1 MNGKCQVP
9 KCDRRAPPGRLMC
22 GPHWKRVPR
31 NLQRA
36 VWRAFRPEQ
45 LKDERPTDDYLVAAK
60 AAITAAATAL
70 PPRK

>member
-1 MNGKCQVP
+1 
-9 KCDRRAPPGRLMC
+9 MC

-45 LKDERPTDDYLVAAK
+45 WKAERPTDEYMVAAK
-60 AAITAAATAL
+60 AAIEAAATAL
-70 PPRK
+70 PPKKL